1 MPNFTDSIKVLP
13 YPQQRES
20 FNRRLGGF
28 FRECWQRM
36 RVMHT
41 EFEHG
46 ELGDSARFP
55 EGARSDATASQV
67 ESGMISTNTSAK

>member
-1 MPNFTDSIKVLP
+1 MPTFKSSIKIPL
-13 YPQQRES
+13 YPQHRDS

-36 RVMHT
+36 RVMHA

-46 ELGDSARFP
+46 ELCDRARFP
-55 EGARSDATASQV
+55 EVAKSDATASQV
-67 ESGMISTNTSAK
+67 SATDLGNKFDL

>member
-1 MPNFTDSIKVLP
+1 MPTFKSSIKIPL
-13 YPQQRES
+13 YPQQREN

-36 RVMHT
+36 RVMHA

-46 ELGDSARFP
+46 ELAITLDPLKARR
-55 EGARSDATASQV
+55 ARPRRTR
-67 ESGMISTNTSAK
+67 STQE